1 MGGGGADEDVTNR
14 IKKANVAIVQRY
26 RIWKNKNI
34 RMQTKLKLFNS
45 NVKAVLMYG
54 CETWKVTNSITQ
66 KLQSFINRCLRRI
79 LNVRWP
85 DVISNIMLWEK
96 TGEKP
101 IELQIKKTKMEVD
114 RAYY

>member
-1 MGGGGADEDVTNR
+1 VHAVTFR
-14 IKKANVAIVQRY
+14 SEHLHPLI
-26 RIWKNKNI
+26 
-34 RMQTKLKLFNS
+34 LKRS
-45 NVKAVLMYG
+45 K
-54 CETWKVTNSITQ
+54 
-66 KLQSFINRCLRRI
+66 QSTI

-85 DVISNIMLWEK
+85 DVISNILLWEK